1 MKINVTRKGQLFL
14 LSSFAALIIIGT
26 ALLLLPGTLIEG
38 NLKFIDA
45 LFMACSAV
53 CLNGLVTVPLTEFTF
68 AGQLI
73 LLVLI
78 QFGTLGIMT
87 LSAMLLLV
95 LGRGLSFSDTLMI
108 SSINDHFTLRGT
120 ESLTKTIVNYTLTAE
135 IIGALLMFPGFLF
148 DGYGVGY
155 SAWYALYFSIGS
167 FCNAGLGPLPDSVA
181 QLNTYVKVISTVL
194 MILGGLGVYAVYDLR
209 QRFQH
214 KTMHLT
220 LHTKI
225 VLKMAFSLIIAGTVL
240 LWLLSHTDCETATL
254 GIFDSFYLSVSGRTT
269 GYSTVDPGSLSGP
282 CQILLIVLMLIGAAP
297 GSAAGGMKTTTVA
310 VVLAALSASFR
321 GDNNV
326 IINKRTIDLRTV
338 LRAFTVM
345 VLFILLSWAGTV
357 ILKSLT
363 PNLEATKCFFESAS
377 ALSATGLST
386 GKTTMLW
393 GNGAKLLLILF
404 MFAGRLGPVTII
416 LFFVGKEK
424 KECLRYPEE
433 RVIVG

>member
-1 MKINVTRKGQLFL
+1 MKINIAKKGQLFL
-14 LSSFAALIIIGT
+14 VSSFAGLVLAGT
-26 ALLLLPGTLIEG
+26 GLLLLPGVMCEG
-38 NLKFIDA
+38 SLKFIDA

-53 CLNGLVTVPLTEFTF
+53 CLNGLVTVPLTEFSF

-73 LLVLI
+73 ILVLI

-95 LGRGLSFSDTLMI
+95 LGRGLSFSDMLMI
-108 SSINDHFTLRGT
+108 SSLNDHFTLRGT
-120 ESLTKTIVNYTLTAE
+120 ESLTRTIVHYTLTTE
-135 IIGALLMFPGFLF
+135 LIGAVLLFPGFLV
-148 DGYGVGY
+148 DGYGIGK

-167 FCNAGLGPLPDSVA
+167 FCNAGIGPLADSVS
-181 QLNTYVKVISTVL
+181 QLNSYCRLVSVAL
-194 MILGGLGVYAVYDLR
+194 MILGGLGVYAIYDLR
-209 QRFQH
+209 QRIQK
-214 KTMHLT
+214 KTMYLT

-225 VLKMAFSLIIAGTVL
+225 VLKMATALIISGTVL
-240 LWLLSHTDCETATL
+240 LWLLSHTDNETATL
-254 GIFDSFYLSVSGRTT
+254 GLFDSLYLSVSARTT
-269 GYSTVDPGSLSGP
+269 GYSPVDPGSLSGP
-282 CQILLIVLMLIGAAP
+282 CQILMIVLMLIGAAP

-326 IINKRTIDLRTV
+326 IIGKRTIDLRTV

-357 ILKSLT
+357 VLKSLT
-363 PNLEATKCFFESAS
+363 PALESTKCFFESAS

-386 GKTTMLW
+386 GKTTLLW
-393 GNGAKLLLILF
+393 SSGAKLLLILF

-416 LFFVGKEK
+416 LFFIGKEK

-433 RVIVG
+433 RIIVG